1 MAERRKT
8 AHKKAAA
15 KGHAPARAKAKRAAR
30 RPAAQARGASHE
42 GAHQERRAAAPHH
55 ARTIGLE
62 HLRPAPGSRRKRKRV
77 GRGPGSGHGKTAT
90 RGNKGQLSRSGS
102 TAQYF
107 GFEGGQM
114 PLHRRIPKRGFT
126 NIFRREYAVINV
138 GDLARLDGEITPE
151 RLVGEGIIKKL
162 GAGLKVLGDGD
173 LSKALVVRAHR
184 FSRSAREKIT
194 AAGGTAE
201 EIAAPAP
208 ARS

>member
-1 MAERRKT
+1 MADRGKGKT
-8 AHKKAAA
+8 ARPKAGAA
-15 KGHAPARAKAKRAAR
+15 RKGAGKRTAAR
-30 RPAAQARGASHE
+30 RPSGK
-42 GAHQERRAAAPHH
+42 AAAAHKAEAPRPHG
-55 ARTIGLE
+55 RTVGLE

-126 NIFRREYAVINV
+126 NIFRRQYAVINV

-151 RLVGEGIIKKL
+151 RLVGEGMIKKL

-173 LSKALVVRAHR
+173 LAKALVVRAHR

-201 EIAAPAP
+201 EIGAAKPAT
-208 ARS
+208 S